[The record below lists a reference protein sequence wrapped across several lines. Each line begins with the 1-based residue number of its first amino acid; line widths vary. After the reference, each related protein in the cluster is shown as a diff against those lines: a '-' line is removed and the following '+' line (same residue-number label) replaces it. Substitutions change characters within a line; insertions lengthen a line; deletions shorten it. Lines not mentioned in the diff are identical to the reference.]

1 MTDKEKKELTQV
13 ERYQKASRAVR
24 KHTFI
29 SMGIGLVPLPLVD
42 LAAVTGDQLLMLGEL
57 SKLYQVRFYKNLGK
71 SLISSLVYGLAANS
85 TTGIIASI
93 FKIVPYV
100 GTVLGMTTMSL
111 YSGAATHAI
120 GRVFIRHFE
129 SGGTFLDFD
138 PDLIRSDFEKEF
150 KDGEKIVADKHKD
163 DKDSKEEKKA
173 EKKVEKKA
181 EKKTEKKK

>member
-1 MTDKEKKELTQV
+1 MTDTAKQEMTQS
-13 ERYQKASRAVR
+13 ERYDKATRVVK

-42 LAAVTGDQLLMLGEL
+42 VAAVTGDQLLMLGEL

-71 SLISSLVYGLAANS
+71 SLIGSLVYGLAANS
-85 TTGIIASI
+85 TTGIVASI

-111 YSGAATHAI
+111 YSGAATYAI
-120 GRVFIRHFE
+120 GRVFIKHFE

-138 PDLIRSDFEKEF
+138 PDLIRADFEREF
-150 KDGEKIVADKHKD
+150 KDGEKIVAEKHKSE
-163 DKDSKEEKKA
+163 KEKKK
-173 EKKVEKKA
+173 ET
-181 EKKTEKKK
+181 TEKK